1 MARVH
6 SSPLSSRLLL
16 KRLLPAAVLVPVVVG
31 ALRYAGEQAGLF
43 GPLVG
48 VVLMVVFTSL
58 ALSALI
64 CVGAV
69 AARRAEER
77 DRRLK
82 ESVAVFREFFDH
94 SIDMFCVA
102 NFDGFFTLVNPAGS
116 SILGYTAEELR
127 AEPFLSFVHPDD
139 REATLREMAN
149 LSIGI
154 DTVSFENRYRCK
166 DGSYKTIQWQSR
178 SVVDQGLVY
187 AVARDVTAL
196 RAAEQELRE
205 SQRRES
211 LGVLA
216 GGIAHDFNNLLVGI
230 IGNADL
236 LARDLVGSPQAQM
249 AAQIDLAGRR
259 AADLTRQMLAY
270 SGKGK
275 FVVEALSLSE
285 LVRELL
291 PLLESV
297 ISKKA
302 ELVVS
307 CPDGLRAMQGD
318 ATQIRQVV
326 MNLLT
331 NASDALDEHP
341 GTISVTVGEVEAD
354 PDYLS
359 QFAFAK
365 SDLAAG
371 LYAFVEV
378 SDTGR
383 GMDTKTRERIFD
395 PYFTTK
401 FTGSGLGL
409 AAVRGIVEGHE
420 GGLLITSDPGS
431 GSSFKVLFPASG
443 GQIKQAAVAPT
454 ATPPERLAVLLADD
468 EDFVRT
474 ITTKMLEASG
484 CTVAEARDGIEA
496 VSIFQ
501 EEPERFDCVILDL
514 MMPGYN
520 GEEAFARIRQ
530 TRPDVP
536 IVIYSGYNAQEV
548 RTRFAATESTAFLQ
562 KPFGRDELT
571 AALAEATRSQGTAQT
586 RTPAAA

>member
-1 MARVH
+1 MHTLR
-6 SSPLSSRLLL
+6 SPWVDELLDAPYLLDTLMDHIPDQIYFKDAKSRFVRISRALASRWGLDDPADAVGKTDFDFFAHEHAQKAFADEQRLLQT
-16 KRLLPAAVLVPVVVG
+16 
-31 ALRYAGEQAGLF
+31 GEQLVGIEERETWQDGREAWVSTTKVPLRDRSGRIVGLF
-43 GPLVG
+43 GISRDITG
-48 VVLMVVFTSL
+48 NKL
-58 ALSALI
+58 A
-64 CVGAV
+64 
-69 AARRAEER
+69 
-77 DRRLK
+77 
-82 ESVAVFREFFDH
+82 
-94 SIDMFCVA
+94 
-102 NFDGFFTLVNPAGS
+102 
-116 SILGYTAEELR
+116 ELR
-127 AEPFLSFVHPDD
+127 LA
-139 REATLREMAN
+139 
-149 LSIGI
+149 
-154 DTVSFENRYRCK
+154 
-166 DGSYKTIQWQSR
+166 
-178 SVVDQGLVY
+178 
-187 AVARDVTAL
+187 
-196 RAAEQELRE
+196 ELRE

-236 LARDLVGSPQAQM
+236 LARDLVESPQAQM
-249 AAQIDLAGRR
+249 AAQIELAGRR

-275 FVVEALSLSE
+275 FVVEPLSLSE
-285 LVRELL
+285 LVGELL

-302 ELVVS
+302 ELTVS
-307 CPDGLRAMQGD
+307 CPDGLRTMQGD

-331 NASDALDEHP
+331 NASDALDEHS
-341 GTISVTVGEVEAD
+341 GRISVTVGEVEAD
-354 PDYLS
+354 ADYLS

-365 SDLAAG
+365 SELAAG

-383 GMDTKTRERIFD
+383 GMDTRTRERIFD

-401 FTGSGLGL
+401 LTGSGLGL
-409 AAVRGIVEGHE
+409 AAVRGIVEGHD
-420 GGLLITSDPGS
+420 GGLRMYSEPGT

-443 GQIKQAAVAPT
+443 ERVKQAAVAPT
-454 ATPPERLAVLLADD
+454 ATPPENLAVLVADD

-474 ITTKMLEASG
+474 ITAKMLEASG
-484 CTVAEARDGIEA
+484 CTVTEACDGIDA

-501 EEPERFDCVILDL
+501 KEPKRFDCVILDL

-520 GEEAFARIRQ
+520 GEEAFARIRRI
-530 TRPDVP
+530 RPDIP

-562 KPFGRDELT
+562 KPFGRGELD
-571 AALAEATRSQGTAQT
+571 AALTEATRPNGTAQT
-586 RTPAAA
+586 TTPAAA